1 MPKDVTRRRSAPA
14 PDTLPELQYEDI
26 QSEGETQLV
35 ARGSAYAREYVT
47 TQQKAK
53 TLVKNLAMVLW
64 ALRMEHDDPLG
75 RSGPYRQAAA
85 ELYASA
91 NLDAEAEER
100 LQTAVRWHIGNI
112 RTRYMTPREL
122 EAAGLKLTSP
132 LERQRD
138 TREAN
143 AAILMGMRAAAALE
157 SAPKTPTASSAKKPK
172 KDAEPRTLPALPP
185 TSVVANH
192 LRLSNAALSIVRQL
206 DPDVISD
213 GLTDGQRA
221 KLDEDLAALQKEV
234 AALRRKARKRTS
246 A

>member
-1 MPKDVTRRRSAPA
+1 MSKAVSRRKAPA

-47 TQQKAK
+47 KQQEAK
-53 TLVKNLAMVLW
+53 VLVKNLAMVLW
-64 ALRMEHDDPLG
+64 AIRMEHDDPLG

-91 NLDAEAEER
+91 NLDAEAEDR

-122 EAAGLKLTSP
+122 ENAGLKLTSP

-143 AAILMGMRAAAALE
+143 AALLTGLRAVAALE
-157 SAPKTPTASSAKKPK
+157 SAPKTPAAPSKRGKASAETAPSSP
-172 KDAEPRTLPALPP
+172 LPP
-185 TSVVANH
+185 TIVVANH
-192 LRLSNAALSIVRQL
+192 LKLSGAALSIVRQM
-206 DPDVISD
+206 DPDVIAD

-234 AALRRKARKRTS
+234 AALRRKARQRTS
-246 A
+246 S

>member
-1 MPKDVTRRRSAPA
+1 MSDVTRRRSAPA
-14 PDTLPELQYEDI
+14 PVALPELRYEDI
-26 QSEGETQLV
+26 KSEGETQLV

-47 TQQKAK
+47 KQQEAK

-143 AAILMGMRAAAALE
+143 AALLTGLRAAAALE
-157 SAPKTPTASSAKKPK
+157 SAQTATVKVPK
-172 KDAEPRTLPALPP
+172 KKGKAPAEPVEPPLPP
-185 TSVVANH
+185 TTVVANH
-192 LRLSNAALSIVRQL
+192 LRLSNAALSIVRQM
-206 DPDVISD
+206 DPDVVSE

-221 KLDEDLAALQKEV
+221 KLDDDLAALQKEV